1 MQLFGT
7 KLTNVFTSSYYVKAR
22 NFHERTLLVFFKML
36 QVAAEV
42 EVESKSES
50 KLKSKFVQQKEN

>member
-22 NFHERTLLVFFKML
+22 NFHERTLFFKML